1 MSDIDLELLDANKE
15 AHPEVFKAVYESA
28 IEEQI
33 REVAKISLNDELA
46 ILRKTVK
53 YILEIIRELHE
64 GELDIV
70 KFIEHSNAIERIVK
84 EVDELFEEAPR

>member
-1 MSDIDLELLDANKE
+1 MRDIDFDLLNANKE
-15 AHPEVFKAVYESA
+15 SNPEVYKEVYEST
-28 IEEQI
+28 IEALI
-33 REVAKISLNDELA
+33 RQDGISLNEELA

-70 KFIEHSNAIERIVK
+70 KFTKHSNAIERIVK
-84 EVDELFEEAPR
+84 EVDDLFEEAPR

>member
-1 MSDIDLELLDANKE
+1 MRDIDFELLNANKE
-15 AHPEVFKAVYESA
+15 SNPEVYKEVYEST
-28 IEEQI
+28 IEALI
-33 REVAKISLNDELA
+33 RQDGISLNEELA

-70 KFIEHSNAIERIVK
+70 KFMEHSNAIERIVK
-84 EVDELFEEAPR
+84 EVDDLFEEAPR

>member
-1 MSDIDLELLDANKE
+1 MRDIDFDLLEANKE
-15 AHPEVFKAVYESA
+15 SSPEVYKEVYEST
-28 IEEQI
+28 IEALI
-33 REVAKISLNDELA
+33 RQDGISLNEELA

-70 KFIEHSNAIERIVK
+70 KFMEHSNAIERIVK
-84 EVDELFEEAPR
+84 EVDDLFEEAPR

>member
-1 MSDIDLELLDANKE
+1 MSQIDFELLNANKE
-15 AHPEVFKAVYESA
+15 SNPEVYKEVYEST
-28 IEEQI
+28 IEALI
-33 REVAKISLNDELA
+33 RQDGISLNEELA

-70 KFIEHSNAIERIVK
+70 KFMEHSNAIERIVK
-84 EVDELFEEAPR
+84 EVDDLFEEAPR

>member
-1 MSDIDLELLDANKE
+1 MNDIDFELLNANKE
-15 AHPEVFKAVYESA
+15 SNPKAYKEVYEKI
-28 IEEQI
+28 IEGMI
-33 REVAKISLNDELA
+33 RKECTLNEELA

-70 KFIEHSNAIERIVK
+70 KFMEHSNAIERIVK
-84 EVDELFEEAPR
+84 EVDDLFEEASR

>member
-1 MSDIDLELLDANKE
+1 MKDIDFELLNANKE
-15 AHPEVFKAVYESA
+15 SRPEVYKEVYEST
-28 IEEQI
+28 IEALI
-33 REVAKISLNDELA
+33 RQDGISLNEELA

-70 KFIEHSNAIERIVK
+70 KFMEHSNAIERIVK
-84 EVDELFEEAPR
+84 EVDDLFEEAPR

>member
-1 MSDIDLELLDANKE
+1 MRDIDFDLLNANKE
-15 AHPEVFKAVYESA
+15 SSPEVYKEVYEST
-28 IEEQI
+28 IEALI
-33 REVAKISLNDELA
+33 RQDGISLNEELA

-70 KFIEHSNAIERIVK
+70 KFMEHSNAIEAIIAR
-84 EVDELFEEAPR
+84 VDKVFEEGNV